1 MRGERLIREE
11 NQNLRGICDFLGFRG
26 IDLVEKKRGLAFPN
40 FLDVMIGITQ

>member
-26 IDLVEKKRGLAFPN
+26 IDLVEKKRGSVFPY
-40 FLDVMIGITQ
+40 FFDVMLGITQ